1 MTENSNKIFN
11 TAVGF
16 SLVGIL
22 ILTILIFQQLS
33 TANDLNKVNL
43 TYKIYDDMTKTIYH
57 FMMRH
62 THLNKKTFLIR
73 N

>member
-43 TYKIYDDMTKTIYH
+43 TYKIYDDMTNWENT
-57 FMMRH
+57 
-62 THLNKKTFLIR
+62 NP
-73 N
+73 